1 MKSFPGKFPSVRGW
15 ALAPALLLGA
25 GIMISACGD
34 EEVPAPTTP
43 APPAPVPPPEPEPE
57 PTGPA
62 TPEELLVTGITSS
75 SITWSWGAVEGAIGY
90 NVQFGPNSL
99 AFTDTTPPPQP
110 TTNTFWT
117 VSNLAGNTTIHLR
130 VRTIAGTLAEQVVG
144 DWSDPAPGTTALP
157 PAATALDA
165 PGNFRSTDRDETS
178 VSLAWDEVE
187 DAAGYEVQEREAGD
201 SGWQNSSCG
210 GGGNEVTD
218 TACVASG
225 LSEGVAYDFRVRALP
240 AAADTEFEES
250 AWTGTTSAVT
260 TLGATDPG
268 AAGGGGELE
277 ITWSSD
283 ASDSLIFTWNRMG
296 DARYETAGIRAVDIS
311 TSDPCDGK
319 TFTLPNVDTTI
330 SVVNPPPGEAVGV
343 CVRVEDDESTTSYAF
358 GVAKPAAHAP
368 FEGGE
373 TDENDSDRNR
383 HLTTRLNWTGI
394 NEVEGFDFELRLV
407 ADPGRMDEINTDTDD
422 DDIQAACSD
431 GAFLAQRTAT
441 RTIAVSHAVTS
452 GLTPYT
458 GYLLCVRHRNGAG
471 ATNWIVPVDNA
482 EHHTLPA
489 APPSPSP
496 DSSRTAAT
504 NDGEDF
510 DVTWTVD
517 LRNRATV
524 PWPKT
529 GFVVMNT
536 NPLPSSSTPKPEVC
550 EDGGLIGDADVA
562 ETLDG
567 IEFDRTYRRPM
578 AHLANHY
585 AFACIRAEAEDLATR
600 LGPWTI
606 GGRVTIP
613 KKVAELTA
621 EQAATTVTLTLE
633 GHTDDDGADADWYYK
648 ANSPPHASCTDNGS
662 NDLSDTTRT
671 LTVGTNPGD
680 LTAGTSYTYTAYG
693 DEECT
698 QPIDSVSFRAE

>member
-1 MKSFPGKFPSVRGW
+1 MKSFPGKFTSVRGW

-43 APPAPVPPPEPEPE
+43 APPAPVPPPEPEP
-57 PTGPA
+57 TGPA
-62 TPEELLVTGITSS
+62 TPEELLVTRITSS
-75 SITWSWGAVEGAIGY
+75 SLTWSWGAVEGAIGY

-144 DWSDPAPGTTALP
+144 DWSDPAPGTTAPP

-283 ASDSLIFTWNRMG
+283 AGTSLVFTWNRMG
-296 DARYETAGIRAVDIS
+296 DAKYEVAALRVADMS
-311 TSDPCDGK
+311 SSDPCDGK
-319 TFTLPNVDTTI
+319 TFAIAAFNTTVRV
-330 SVVNPPPGEAVGV
+330 SNPTAGEVRGV

-358 GVAKPAAHAP
+358 GVVKPAAHAP
-368 FEGGE
+368 DAGGE
-373 TDENDSDRNR
+373 TDDNDSDRNR
-383 HLTTRLNWTGI
+383 HLTTDLNWTGV
-394 NEVEGFDFELRLV
+394 NVVEGFDFELRLV
-407 ADPGRMDEINTDTDD
+407 ADPGRMDEINTDTDP

-471 ATNWIVPVDNA
+471 ATNWIVPDDNA

-489 APPSPSP
+489 APPSPAPNSFLTGP
-496 DSSRTAAT
+496 GT
-504 NDGEDF
+504 NNRF
-510 DVTWTVD
+510 SVFWTVEF
-517 LRNRATV
+517 RNRATV
-524 PWPKT
+524 PRSKT
-529 GFVVMNT
+529 GFVVALT
-536 NPLPSSSTPKPEVC
+536 DLLPSSSTPEPEAC
-550 EDGGLIGDADVA
+550 SAGIERLDAAVQDTV
-562 ETLDG
+562 DG
-567 IEFDRTYRRPM
+567 IEFDRAYTRPM

-585 AFACIRAEAEDLATR
+585 AFACIRAEAEDHVTGTNDR

-606 GGRVTIP
+606 GGRVTVP
-613 KKVAELTA
+613 KKVATLTA
-621 EQAATTVTLTLE
+621 AQASAGANVTLTLE
-633 GHTDDDGADADWYYK
+633 GHTDDEEDNANWHYK
-648 ANSPPHASCTDNGS
+648 ANKAPHDECTDAGTG
-662 NDLSDTTRT
+662 TTEA
-671 LTVGTNPGD
+671 LTVGIDPTTN

-693 DEECT
+693 DGQCT
-698 QPIDSVSFRAE
+698 QSIDSVSFRAE